1 MSRTA
6 TSQGRSLVQTRAV
19 THAQSLQTVH
29 TLLKTSISS
38 FHVRWFLSLAPL
50 DFSLGMERLPSSY
63 RLHMAD
69 DICRELLPADAFTPA
84 RITLPDS
91 ESIDL
96 ETSQGSVVGSRATL
110 LKPDRPRGGSDV
122 VP

>member
-1 MSRTA
+1 MVS
-6 TSQGRSLVQTRAV
+6 
-19 THAQSLQTVH
+19 
-29 TLLKTSISS
+29 
-38 FHVRWFLSLAPL
+38 SLAPL

-110 LKPDRPRGGSDV
+110 LKTDRPRGGSDV